1 METVKRNIVSIEE
14 KNMGTQENDKKVLI
28 YFYYLAITRQKESS
42 DTSTYDIAQ
51 ITNVF
56 SKMLEYTLKKSLKD
70 RRQELTFAEKVVW
83 LDSFE
88 DMGNGNYNITFKSA
102 KYNHVRNEINTETM
116 EPLGTRKQRR
126 DGDEE
131 KTHLCIRLAQGQQ
144 RYLAVHESNYYGI
157 TINCIVNY
165 LNECFKRFN
174 EETEEQYHYEVS
186 YEIMPGDDFL
196 TSLKEAKT
204 ISALTLTVY
213 KDSLPNEFM
222 LFAGRTSDIADD
234 VEIKIKTPKK
244 GGKFPDNLIKAYYE
258 AMQGDGRIKR
268 IKASGSKKHGS
279 FEAST
284 DLIKMKNFISVGRL
298 STTDEVDSNDFFNK
312 AQEFI
317 ETNRR

>member
-28 YFYYLAITRQKESS
+28 YFYYLAITRQKEAS

-56 SKMLEYTLKKSLKD
+56 SKMLEYTLKKNLKD

-157 TINCIVNY
+157 TINCIV
-165 LNECFKRFN
+165 
-174 EETEEQYHYEVS
+174 T
-186 YEIMPGDDFL
+186 
-196 TSLKEAKT
+196 
-204 ISALTLTVY
+204 
-213 KDSLPNEFM
+213 
-222 LFAGRTSDIADD
+222 
-234 VEIKIKTPKK
+234 
-244 GGKFPDNLIKAYYE
+244 
-258 AMQGDGRIKR
+258 
-268 IKASGSKKHGS
+268 
-279 FEAST
+279 
-284 DLIKMKNFISVGRL
+284 
-298 STTDEVDSNDFFNK
+298 
-312 AQEFI
+312 
-317 ETNRR
+317 

>member
-1 METVKRNIVSIEE
+1 METVKRSIVSIEE

-28 YFYYLAITRQKESS
+28 YFYYLAITRQKEAS
-42 DTSTYDIAQ
+42 DTSIYDIAQ

-157 TINCIVNY
+157 TINCIINY

-213 KDSLPNEFM
+213 KDSLPNDF
-222 LFAGRTSDIADD
+222 LRFAERTSDIADD
-234 VEIKIKTPKK
+234 VEIRIKPPKK

-268 IKASGSKKHGS
+268 IKDRMCYANV
-279 FEAST
+279 FYLLE
-284 DLIKMKNFISVGRL
+284 
-298 STTDEVDSNDFFNK
+298 
-312 AQEFI
+312 
-317 ETNRR
+317 

>member
-1 METVKRNIVSIEE
+1 
-14 KNMGTQENDKKVLI
+14 MGTQENDKKVLI
-28 YFYYLAITRQKESS
+28 YFYYLAITRQKEAS

-234 VEIKIKTPKK
+234 VEIKIKIPKK